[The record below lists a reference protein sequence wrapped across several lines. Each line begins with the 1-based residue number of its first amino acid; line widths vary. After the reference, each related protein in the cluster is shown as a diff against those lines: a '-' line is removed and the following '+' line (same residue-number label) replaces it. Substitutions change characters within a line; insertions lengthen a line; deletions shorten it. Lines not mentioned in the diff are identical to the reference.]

1 MPKKSAG
8 FLSNFTLSD
17 AVHLILA
24 IFVSQL
30 AGIIGALF
38 TTSEIPTWYALL
50 ERPFFSPPNWLFGPV
65 WTLLYTLMGI
75 AAYLSCKYGKPAK
88 QATIASYWFYA
99 QLVFN
104 TLWSIV
110 FFGLHSLW
118 GAVGMVIILWLLI
131 FKTMTLFRKMNKW
144 AGWLMLPYLAWVT
157 FAALLNISI
166 AILN

>member
-1 MPKKSAG
+1 MPKKRTG
-8 FLSNFTLSD
+8 FLSNFTLVD

-24 IFVSQL
+24 IFVCQL

-38 TTSEIPTWYALL
+38 TTSEIPGWYALL
-50 ERPFFSPPNWLFGPV
+50 ERPAFSPPNWLFGPV
-65 WTLLYTLMGI
+65 WITLYAMMGV

-88 QATIASYWFYA
+88 KATIASYWFYT

-118 GAVGMVIILWLLI
+118 GGLAVIVVLWFLIL
-131 FKTMTLFRKMNKW
+131 KTMLLFWKMNRT
-144 AGWLMLPYLAWVT
+144 AGWLLLPYLAWVS
-157 FAALLNISI
+157 FATILNFSI
-166 AILN
+166 AVLN

>member
-1 MPKKSAG
+1 MPKKRTG
-8 FLSNFTLSD
+8 FLSYFTLVD

-24 IFVSQL
+24 IFVCQL

-38 TTSEIPTWYALL
+38 TTSEISTWYALL
-50 ERPFFSPPNWLFGPV
+50 ERPVFSPPNWLFGPV
-65 WTLLYTLMGI
+65 WAILYTCMGI
-75 AAYLSCKYGKPAK
+75 ALYLSCTYGKPK
-88 QATIASYWFYA
+88 QKATQASYWFYA

-131 FKTMTLFRKMNKW
+131 FKTMTLFRKMNRW
-144 AGWLMLPYLAWVT
+144 AGWLMLPYLAWVS
-157 FAALLNISI
+157 FAAILNISI
-166 AILN
+166 ALLN